1 VKKLLIVDDE
11 AITREYI
18 RYVVLE
24 NHEDVQIKEAKNGNE
39 AVEIVK
45 EFSPDLVLMD
55 IRMPELDGIKALEK
69 IRKFDINVKV
79 AIVTAHDEF
88 SYAQKSVRLNAI
100 DYLLKPISPE
110 DLLDFI
116 DTYLYESDGDEG
128 ISNFSIATQLPE
140 DKHVAGAKD
149 YINNNYDKKIYLNDV
164 AEHVGF
170 SPYYFSRLF
179 KKSSGMNLSE
189 YINRFRIEKAKEL
202 MYNFNL
208 SLKEISEMAGYEDF
222 SYFSTVF
229 QRYEKCLPSKYRKNL
244 KN

>member
-1 VKKLLIVDDE
+1 MKKLLIVDDE
-11 AITREYI
+11 GITREYI
-18 RYVVLE
+18 RYVVSE
-24 NHEDVQIKEAKNGNE
+24 NHEDVEIKEAKNGNE
-39 AVEIVK
+39 AIEKIK

-69 IRKFDINVKV
+69 IRKFDMNVKV
-79 AIVTAHDEF
+79 AILTAHDEF
-88 SYAQKSVRLNAI
+88 SYAQKSVKLNAI

-116 DTYLYESDGDEG
+116 DTYLYESDDGSA
-128 ISNFSIATQLPE
+128 SNFGVVTQLPE
-140 DKHVAGAKD
+140 DKHVADAKE

-189 YINRFRIEKAKEL
+189 YINRFRIEKAKEF
-202 MYNFNL
+202 MTNSSL
-208 SLKEISEMAGYEDF
+208 SLKEISEKAGYEDF

-229 QRYEKCLPSKYRKNL
+229 QRYEKCLPSKYRKSL
-244 KN
+244 RK